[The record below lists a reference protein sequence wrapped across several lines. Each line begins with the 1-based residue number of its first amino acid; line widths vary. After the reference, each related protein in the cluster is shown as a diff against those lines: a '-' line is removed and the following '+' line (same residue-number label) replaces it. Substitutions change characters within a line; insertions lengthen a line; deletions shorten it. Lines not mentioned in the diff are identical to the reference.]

1 MAVYFYCFRRLF
13 IYKNAQYIVLRMQ
26 FKTAISILFSIFV
39 SGCNIIDSGETKVKI
54 INTPIN
60 TSPQLSKNVLTLAK
74 AKITNK
80 NKTKIDFPQAT
91 TGKDKN
97 SKHRPSGVVGAKY
110 GKSIRLLDFAIPNL
124 NEKPELGFN
133 STAKSLVYIN
143 PIFWGLSPQKRSE
156 LWQSIDRDRDFTK
169 LATLVSTSATLL
181 EDDLVKLS
189 SQIALRIAEDKN
201 LATKRPN
208 SDSSSNLAS
217 NPFHRVSFPQASCGD
232 SLPTDKNAYPINF
245 YPVYIKANDSNL
257 QKVKSQFCRDAYT
270 KKRKDTGQKAIQVG
284 SFISEEKAKDF
295 KDFMLQKFGS
305 GEIGQPTVRQY
316 RARSP
321 NSLNKLISWFDLPA
335 NAQTINKYKYVL
347 SRQFSNQIPLQ
358 FSPVAQNIQ
367 LTAQNNRITVS
378 GTIPKV
384 AQQIIVVPKNKYK
397 STFNYH
403 DYQQH
408 GVKNTD
414 IIAERLILPTD
425 PQSLN
430 STLSPTTG
438 KFQPG
443 EYTVLMSEGYRI
455 NRNKT
460 NGFSAFD
467 YNLILLAS
475 NVFDVV
481 SNQKIST
488 EVLSNIV
495 TNVSNSSQ
503 LANNCHNQLQE
514 EKVNSSN
521 KVAATLTS
529 CIFDSED
536 TSKIINV
543 FGKSIIGEEF
553 EATEQEA
560 LIKFIGQFSAKSIQA
575 MNLDAVTAGKEGL
588 AIAQYLARDII
599 NGVHIAEFSVEDLY
613 APKNYAIDCTKTP
626 AGQFHDLAMDCYGG
640 LFDLKV
646 RAKNYSNSWYE
657 IERSFKPKPGYDK
670 FSRNVKTSFIR
681 SNLIAPGQEES
692 LLFNRPSGLQNRS
705 LARLRNSKSNY
716 WQTIKVDKIPIK
728 ITHFYGKPTKKVTI
742 SCNDPQRVVWSINI
756 IPKCTSE
763 GIYIDLNARVMHY
776 TKVTLPSGNIIEFN
790 RSMGGMRHYITS
802 NRQKI
807 DLIFSVE

>member
-1 MAVYFYCFRRLF
+1 MKYYNSL
-13 IYKNAQYIVLRMQ
+13 LRSLAT
-26 FKTAISILFSIFV
+26 KTAITVLFFGFLP
-39 SGCNIIDSGETKVKI
+39 GCESTSSNKIKIIDEPSNLSQTRSKDIITLVESKKI
-54 INTPIN
+54 ERER
-60 TSPQLSKNVLTLAK
+60 
-74 AKITNK
+74 AKIN
-80 NKTKIDFPQAT
+80 FPQA
-91 TGKDKN
+91 KN
-97 SKHRPSGVVGAKY
+97 SNSEKYYSSGIVAVKY
-110 GKSIRLLDFAIPNL
+110 DQNIKLLDVLISNID
-124 NEKPELGFN
+124 EEIEVGFD

-143 PIFWGLSPQKRSE
+143 PIFWGLSSQQKAQ
-156 LWQSIDRDRDFTK
+156 LWQNIDRDRDFTK
-169 LATLVSTSATLL
+169 LVKLVSTSSTLL
-181 EDDLVKLS
+181 EDDVVQLS
-189 SQIALRIAEDKN
+189 SDIAIRVAQDNK
-201 LATKRPN
+201 LANKHPKP
-208 SDSSSNLAS
+208 SLISELSN
-217 NPFHRVSFPQASCGD
+217 NPFNRVNFPQASCGD
-232 SLPTDKNAYPINF
+232 RLPTDLDAYPVDF
-245 YPVYIKANDSNL
+245 YPVYIEANDSNL
-257 QKVKSQFCRDAYT
+257 QKVTSRFCEDAYVR
-270 KKRKDTGQKAIQVG
+270 KRKDTQQQAIQVG
-284 SFISEEKAKDF
+284 SFTSREKANNF
-295 KDFMLQKFGS
+295 KNFMLQQLGS
-305 GEIGQPTVRQY
+305 GDVGKPTRREQPT
-316 RARSP
+316 RSLF
-321 NSLNKLISWFDLPA
+321 SLNKLISWFDLPA

-408 GVKNTD
+408 GVKNID

-438 KFQPG
+438 KFKPG

-455 NRNKT
+455 NRDKS
-460 NGFSAFD
+460 NGFGAFD

-481 SNQKIST
+481 SNQKTST
-488 EVLSNIV
+488 EELSNIV

-503 LANNCHNQLQE
+503 LANNCHNQLQK
-514 EKVNSSN
+514 EKANTPN

-536 TSKIINV
+536 TAKITNT

-553 EATEQEA
+553 QASEQEA
-560 LIKFIGQFSAKSIQA
+560 LIRFIGQFSTKSIQA
-575 MNLDAVTAGKEGL
+575 MNLDAVTAGNEGL

-599 NGVHIAEFSVEDLY
+599 DGVHLAEFSVEDLY

-626 AGQFHDLAMDCYGG
+626 AAQFHDLAMDCYGG
-640 LFDLKV
+640 LYDLKV

-705 LARLRNSKSNY
+705 LARLRNSNSNY

-776 TKVTLPSGNIIEFN
+776 TKVTLPSGDIIEFN
-790 RSMGGMRHYITS
+790 RAMGGMRHYITS
-802 NRQKI
+802 SSRKI